1 VRAERLRLQSGA
13 GRDVVRQRVAHSA
26 PLWRCAASATVQLTT
41 ARLPDG
47 AMALTFDELSG
58 ASPVGQLSGRWVVSP
73 AEASAPHRCALS
85 YEASLSPRAGAPPLP
100 PAAARRLLAEG
111 AAALVRGV
119 AAAAE
124 RAAAAA
130 AGPPWLEALPLPAGV
145 SSASA
150 AGAGAPDAASEE
162 NPFGPREMWGAAALP
177 LSQWAPPNF
186 LGLSAVPLP
195 PSAPVASSSSSASAA
210 AADASSA
217 APDDDVSFGRASL
230 RLARGDAEP
239 PPLQEV
245 HMRRLDGA
253 EGFHRRAV
261 ATVRVAAPV
270 EFTWAALTDW
280 RRHADFLPGVAVAQ
294 LLSATSAADGGA
306 AAAAQPAQPAG
317 AQAAALARGRRRVRY
332 LTARVAGYVAAH
344 GVCTLD
350 ILEKGGDTPVAASSS
365 ASSHAAAAEA
375 PPREVQFRVLP
386 DPGGPL
392 LRGKWLVSP
401 DNADEA
407 EDEAEAAG
415 GDASFDERA
424 QAEVDDDDDAA
435 AENVAASS
443 SADAAGG
450 AADGGVTSALR
461 GSLLKVAV
469 EARAPWDAASGEP
482 LSERCVYEGV
492 PALLAALAAR
502 AEALWAAARAP
513 AGAAPP
519 ALAAAAAAP
528 AAALAAPA
536 AALAAAAALGSNPED
551 LRAALLA
558 AGFGADGTMPSRTAL
573 RAAGRATVPLEYAIT
588 SAGGFAAVAAALSW
602 RLSYRPRKPRGYWDR
617 LENVEREI
625 RAFIAERQLEPGVMP
640 TRQSFA
646 ACGRSDLAKLAERWG
661 GAASLAEELGLRPA
675 RSGRGVSA
683 GLRRWNAHVAA
694 VAAQTGLST
703 RELFEVASAT
713 YVPVAQLPGA
723 GEEGEAEGAEE
734 EEAAAASAGGAAS
747 AAAALQ
753 VVAGALRGADS
764 SASAAQQPAPVP
776 MPAPSS
782 LWLSDWRRA
791 GAPGGGGD
799 ATPPAGTPDP
809 AAG

>member
-1 VRAERLRLQSGA
+1 VRAERLRLQSGP
-13 GRDVVRQRVAHSA
+13 GRDVVRQRVAHGA
-26 PLWRCAASATVQLTT
+26 PLWRCAASATVELTT
-41 ARLPDG
+41 VRLPDG
-47 AMALTFDELSG
+47 ALALTFDELTG
-58 ASPVGQLSGRWVVSP
+58 ASPAGQLSGRWVVSP
-73 AEASAPHRCALS
+73 AEASAPHRCTLS
-85 YEASLSPRAGAPPLP
+85 YEATLSPRTNAPPLP
-100 PAAARRLLAEG
+100 PATARRLLAEG

-130 AGPPWLEALPLPAGV
+130 AGPSWLEALPLPSGV
-145 SSASA
+145 STASA
-150 AGAGAPDAASEE
+150 AGASAPDASPAE

-195 PSAPVASSSSSASAA
+195 PSSAA
-210 AADASSA
+210 AAPSAAASAS

-230 RLARGDAEP
+230 RLARGDSEP

-253 EGFHRRAV
+253 EGYHRRAV

-294 LLSATSAADGGA
+294 LLSTSAADGSATAATA
-306 AAAAQPAQPAG
+306 AAPQTPPSPAS

-332 LTARVAGYVAAH
+332 LTARMAGYVAAH

-350 ILEKGGDTPVAASSS
+350 ILEKGGDLPVVSS
-365 ASSHAAAAEA
+365 ADAAAVDA

-415 GDASFDERA
+415 DAAFNA
-424 QAEVDDDDDAA
+424 DDA
-435 AENVAASS
+435 EDDVASPSSSSS
-443 SADAAGG
+443 SAAAAASAAAAD

-461 GSLLKVAV
+461 GSLLKLAV

-492 PALLAALAAR
+492 PALLAALAGR

-513 AGAAPP
+513 AGDAPP

-536 AALAAAAALGSNPED
+536 AALAAAAALGSSPER

-558 AGFGADGTMPSRTAL
+558 LGFGTDGTMPSRAAL

-588 SAGGFAAVAAALSW
+588 SAGGFAAVAAALNW

-625 RAFIAERQLEPGVMP
+625 RAFIAGRQLEPGVMP
-640 TRQSFA
+640 TRQAFA
-646 ACGRSDLAKLAERWG
+646 AAGRSDLAKLAERWG

-683 GLRRWNAHVAA
+683 GLRRWNAHVSA
-694 VAAQTGLST
+694 VAAQTGLSS

-723 GEEGEAEGAEE
+723 GEEEGEEGAEE
-734 EEAAAASAGGAAS
+734 ETRVAEEAEDASAGAAS

-764 SASAAQQPAPVP
+764 SSSATQAPAPVTL
-776 MPAPSS
+776 PAPSS
-782 LWLSDWRRA
+782 LWLSDWRR
-791 GAPGGGGD
+791 PGGGGD
-799 ATPPAGTPDP
+799 APPPA
-809 AAG
+809 AASDAA